1 MIFALQWMN
10 AMSPPYTFQPVTQ
23 SDLPQLEIWLQAP
36 EVAIWWGDPV
46 EQAELLRS
54 DIDEPRM
61 QMELVL
67 FNRKP
72 FAYVQSYEVHAWPQP
87 HLDHLPIGSRAIDT
101 FIGEPMMIGRGHGS
115 AYLRNMALRLQA
127 GGAPVIAIDP
137 TEANRRAVRAYY
149 NAGFRFDSTFSSKEG
164 PGVVMLFKGR

>member
-1 MIFALQWMN
+1 
-10 AMSPPYTFQPVTQ
+10 MSPPYTFQPVTQ
-23 SDLPQLEIWLQAP
+23 NDLPQLEGWLQAP
-36 EVAIWWGDPV
+36 ETTIWWGDPV

-67 FNRKP
+67 FDGKP

-101 FIGEPMMIGRGHGS
+101 FIGEPTMIGRGHAS
-115 AYLRNMALRLQA
+115 AYLRIMALRLQA
-127 GGAPVIAIDP
+127 EGAPVIAIDP

-149 NAGFRFDSTFSSKEG
+149 NAGFRIDSKFSSEEG
-164 PGVVMLFKGR
+164 PAVLMLFKEAT